1 MERWRDGAARVVGE
15 CVGVYYFFFLCV
27 GAIVLWRRVLRGV
40 LGLPGLWSAA
50 LRYSKLDCARFL
62 GKDVGYGWGCGF
74 WKGCGRAGL

>member
-1 MERWRDGAARVVGE
+1 MERWGRAGSWRV
-15 CVGVYYFFFLCV
+15 CRCLLFFFLCV

-74 WKGCGRAGL
+74 WKGCGRTGL